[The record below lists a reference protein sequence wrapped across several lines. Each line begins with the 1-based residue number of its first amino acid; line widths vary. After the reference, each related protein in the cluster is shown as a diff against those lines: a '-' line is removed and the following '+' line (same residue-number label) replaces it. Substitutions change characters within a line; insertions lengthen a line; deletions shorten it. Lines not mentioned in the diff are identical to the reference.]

1 MFRTI
6 TAVAAFA
13 LIAGVALAQDDVPEV
28 ETFDL
33 GGGFYALYGQG
44 GNVGVSVGED
54 GVFVIDDQY
63 AQMSDGLLAAIAEL
77 SDGPIRYVV
86 NTHWHGDHIGGNEN
100 FAATGA
106 VIVSHENVRGR
117 MVTGLEE
124 PMGDD
129 PIPPSPE
136 AALPVI
142 TFNDAATFHFN
153 GHEARVIHVP
163 HAHTDG
169 DSIIWFADAN
179 VLHMGDIFFNGHYPF
194 VDLASGGSLDGTIAG
209 LEVGLAIA
217 DDDTKIIPG
226 HGELATRADMQ
237 AAHDVL
243 VSVRTII
250 APLVAE
256 GMSEEDVVAADP
268 LSEFN
273 EVWGQWFIDGDTMTI
288 IAYRSLN
295 AD

>member
-63 AQMSDGLLAAIAEL
+63 AQMSDGLLAAITEL
-77 SDGPIRYVV
+77 SDGPIRYVL

>member
-13 LIAGVALAQDDVPEV
+13 LLAGVALAQDDVPEV
-28 ETFDL
+28 ETHDL
-33 GGGFYALYGQG
+33 GGGFYALSGQG
-44 GNVGVSVGED
+44 GNVGVSVGAD

-63 AQMSDGLLAAIAEL
+63 AQMSEGLLAAIGEL
-77 SDGPIRYVV
+77 SDGPIRYVL

-106 VIVSHENVRGR
+106 VLVSHDNVRAR
-117 MVTGLEE
+117 MATGLES
-124 PMGDD
+124 PMRGEA
-129 PIPPSPE
+129 IPPSPQ
-136 AALPVI
+136 AALPVL
-142 TFNDAATFHFN
+142 TFSDTATFHFN
-153 GHEARVIHVP
+153 GHEARVIHAP

-169 DSIIWFADAN
+169 DSIIWFADTN
-179 VLHMGDIFFNGHYPF
+179 VLHMGDIFFNGFYPF
-194 VDLASGGSLDGTIAG
+194 IDVASGGSLDGTIAG

-217 DDDTKIIPG
+217 DDETKIIPG
-226 HGELATRADMQ
+226 HGALATKAEMQ

-273 EVWGQWFIDGDTMTI
+273 GDWGQWFIDGDTMTI
-288 IAYRSLN
+288 IAYRSLS
-295 AD
+295 AE